1 MLWYLDYNVRLGV
14 RNMIFNTKKKFE
26 MYQVQKKK
34 RKREREILLNINIK
48 FSNRVYLDTIYF
60 ITDIVL

>member
-14 RNMIFNTKKKFE
+14 RNMIFNTKKKIE
-26 MYQVQKKK
+26 MYQVQKKEK
-34 RKREREILLNINIK
+34 KKRERERLLNINIK
-48 FSNRVYLDTIYF
+48 FSNRVFDTIYF